1 MTDVLVIGGG
11 ITGCA
16 AAFFLAAE
24 GADVVLLEQGDLNTF
39 ASGSNSGSLH
49 AQIAHEPFTELG
61 EGWAAGY
68 APTLR
73 LFAASIELWHQAS
86 ALVGADLE
94 VRTAGGLLVASS
106 PAQLEM
112 IRRKAVHERAAGL
125 EMRILGRDELRD
137 VAPYLAERMLGAGLC
152 PIEGKANPLVAATAF
167 ARAAGQR
174 GARIVRRTRVLGIA
188 RDAAGYTVE
197 TTGGPYR
204 ARRVINAAG
213 AEAGRIAAHL
223 GVALGVDAVPIQ
235 TNVTEPVEPLIPH
248 LVYYAGGR
256 LTLKQTPIGTLLIG
270 GGWPARL
277 DAAGRPVADPGSL
290 AANLAVALEVVP
302 RIGSVHLVRTWA
314 AIVNGTADWRPLI
327 GELPGQPGFYV
338 CFVPWMGFTA
348 GPLAGRIVAN
358 LALGREP
365 PADVD
370 VRAFAL

>member
-1 MTDVLVIGGG
+1 VTDVVVIGGG

-16 AAFFLAAE
+16 AAFFLAVE

-125 EMRILGRDELRD
+125 EMRILGRDELRE
-137 VAPYLAERMLGAGLC
+137 VAPYLADGMLGAGLC

-174 GARIVRRTRVLGIA
+174 GTRIVRRTRVLGIT
-188 RDAAGYTVE
+188 RDAAGYAVE
-197 TTGGPYR
+197 TTGGTYR

-223 GVALGVDAVPIQ
+223 GVTLGVDAVPIQ
-235 TNVTEPVEPLIPH
+235 TNVTEPVEPLVPH

-302 RIGSVHLVRTWA
+302 RLGSVHLVRTWA

-365 PADVD
+365 PVDVD